1 MIKFD
6 PIVLADNVNL
16 TKDQV
21 SVCRL
26 PDCFAPTPKT
36 PIDVFDQVT
45 GTHELAERLRWHR
58 YFYLKN
64 KDENSHETNE
74 NFVKRPWYQPTTRAA
89 PPSLPPPPRGLCF
102 GSVHQ
107 CLQ

>member
-1 MIKFD
+1 MTKFD

-36 PIDVFDQVT
+36 SIDVFDQVT
-45 GTHELAERLRWHR
+45 GKHEWDERLRWHR

-64 KDENSHETNE
+64 KDENTYEANE
-74 NFVKRPWYQPTTRAA
+74 SFVKRP
-89 PPSLPPPPRGLCF
+89 
-102 GSVHQ
+102 
-107 CLQ
+107 